1 MKTEDKVKTITI
13 HKGSSTECY
22 VSNKDYKKLKEKYNN
37 LLASIEVKKEE
48 KELKLY
54 DVVNYYNHEWYVI
67 KIENDEVTLMS
78 KDVIGTCTYSN
89 NNSNDFIESN
99 CIKILNEF
107 MNELN
112 MNDLLLMKA
121 NYDENKF
128 YSGLIRIPTLREI
141 EVMPM
146 NVRECGDAYWTMT
159 SSYGVSE
166 DFDYASVFIV
176 LSYGH
181 LSWYSVNDTYGV
193 RPVIKIKES
202 CLHE

>member
-1 MKTEDKVKTITI
+1 MKERITI
-13 HKGSSTECY
+13 NRSNGITECY
-22 VSNKDYKKLKEKYNN
+22 VLNKDYRELEEKYNN
-37 LLASIEVKKEE
+37 LLASIEAQKLE
-48 KELKLY
+48 KELY
-54 DVVNYYNHEWYVI
+54 DIVNYCNHEWYVI
-67 KIENDEVTLMS
+67 KIEKDTVTLMS
-78 KDVIGTCTYSN
+78 KNIIGTCVYSD
-89 NNSNDFIESN
+89 NNSNDFTESN
-99 CIKILNEF
+99 CIKLLSSFLTKLNLY
-107 MNELN
+107 ELE
-112 MNDLLLMKA
+112 DMKT

-128 YSGLIRIPTLREI
+128 YSSLIRIPTLREI
-141 EVMPM
+141 EAMPM
-146 NVRECGDAYWTMT
+146 NIRECRDAYWTMT